1 MERTIK
7 GRQIIY
13 TVRKPIEAR
22 LATFEVKRQAEQF
35 YIDAE
40 RRREEKSNRRAEKKA
55 AARHAVGAK
64 FFGKDYQPHAD
75 WVRQNPLPSA
85 HELFSDVRPTSTL
98 ISPNRKPLIRTI
110 STQTEVPEIITQI
123 QTSITPVTSVQREPT
138 VPPSKVSSS
147 DLVPIKLTRHQGRK
161 LRQRKFYE
169 ENPEAPSLLSTSST
183 RRKPCSRRANSSTFS
198 RPKATSEWDSIG
210 RSQTTQGT

>member
-40 RRREEKSNRRAEKKA
+40 RRREEKSNVQRKR
-55 AARHAVGAK
+55 
-64 FFGKDYQPHAD
+64 PHAD

-98 ISPNRKPLIRTI
+98 ISPNREPLIRTI
-110 STQTEVPEIITQI
+110 STQTEISEVITLI
-123 QTSITPVTSVQREPT
+123 QPSITPVTSVQPEPT
-138 VPPSKVSSS
+138 VPSSKISSS
-147 DLVPIKLTRHQGRK
+147 DLVPIKLTRHQRRK
-161 LRQRKFYE
+161 LRKRKLYE
-169 ENPEAPSLLSTSST
+169 ENPEAPRFSRRHRRDVNRVAEELIQAHFRDQKRQHNGTRSDDPK
-183 RRKPCSRRANSSTFS
+183 RRKERD
-198 RPKATSEWDSIG
+198 E
-210 RSQTTQGT
+210 